1 MFLRGFVLRCER
13 IVVTVDAYVN
23 PYGNRKMNQPSPGVA
38 SATACGVR
46 KANAPIPRW
55 YQEDLKQAIY
65 AAWQTVDNV
74 LAVMPTGA
82 GKTVTFAC
90 VISEQVGASIC
101 IAHRS
106 ELIEQISMAL
116 AKFGVR
122 HRIIGPDK
130 LIRAICKQHLD
141 ELGICLYD
149 PTARAGVASVQSL
162 TERQIKANARWIAQV
177 TTWVQDECFP
187 AGTLVDGRPIETLA
201 VGDWVTAFNETTQL
215 TERRQVAKLWKN
227 PAPGDMVRLQAA
239 HHVIECTFS
248 HPIYTRRGWVAAAD
262 LLRSD
267 EVLFDEVYD
276 LRDRDTRTD
285 EVPDNSA
292 RDHGSDLLLPNLQPG
307 ILPPGLFGDDGKNQ
321 PGACFRQD
329 EEQQPHV
336 QAGNSPE
343 DAGHFDSYPA
353 RTECAGRQRPAA
365 DRCGSDALLPSPGA
379 GVCTAIQH
387 SHGVQHRGERVPERV
402 QAGFRKPGT
411 EDRDRGGRFQPPVS
425 GTKTSGPKEGRLL
438 NWSRLD
444 SVEVFQCRNSDG
456 SWVGTHD
463 GFVYNIEVEGLHT
476 YLANGL
482 VVHNCHHV
490 LADNQWGKAALLFPR
505 AKGLGVTATPVRA
518 DGKGLGRHAS
528 GVFDIL
534 IRGPS
539 MRDLIDW
546 GYLTDYRVI
555 VSETHIDLAGVGVGT
570 DGDYVL
576 DRGKGKAAVRGSTI
590 VGDVVQTYQT
600 YASGKQAVVFASDTD
615 TSKDMAK
622 QFRAAGIAAEHV
634 DGMTDPDERRNIM
647 KRFRNRITQ
656 VLCNVGLVSEGFDVP
671 GIEVVILAA
680 KTISFSKHA
689 QQVGRALRLLIER
702 GLMMRWDDLPV
713 TERLA
718 QIAASGKPK
727 ALVIDH
733 VGSFLDPRL
742 GLPDA
747 RNDWTLD
754 DAERKSSSGP
764 TDVIPNRAC
773 LNPVCLSPY
782 SRALPACPYCGT
794 KPVPTPGR
802 SGPDAVEG
810 DMTELEPALLAA
822 MREAVAAVAMP
833 NDVYREQQH
842 IRNLPAA
849 WVGSN
854 VKKHDAHRT
863 AQSELQT
870 AMAWWAGEHR
880 ALGRSDSEIFRRFYL
895 TFGVDWMTAQAQD
908 REQMNK
914 LYGWIVDRLA
924 SSSIE
929 QMYVDTYGT

>member
-1 MFLRGFVLRCER
+1 
-13 IVVTVDAYVN
+13 
-23 PYGNRKMNQPSPGVA
+23 MNQPSPGVA

-46 KANAPIPRW
+46 KANAPVPRW
-55 YQEDLKQAIY
+55 YQENLKHAIY

-90 VISEQVGASIC
+90 VISEQAGASIC

-141 ELGICLYD
+141 ELGVCFFD

-162 TERQIKANARWIAQV
+162 TERQIKLHARWIAQV

-187 AGTLVDGRPIETLA
+187 AGTLVDGRPIESLEI
-201 VGDWVTAFNETTQL
+201 GDWVTAFDETTGQ
-215 TERRQVAKLWKN
+215 TEPRQVARLWKN
-227 PAPGDMVRLQAA
+227 PAPNDMVRVQTG

-248 HPIYTRRGWVAAAD
+248 HPIYTRRGWVAAAN
-262 LLRSD
+262 LLRYDEVLIDEMHNLRHGNFRSD
-267 EVLFDEVYD
+267 EVSAG
-276 LRDRDTRTD
+276 
-285 EVPDNSA
+285 PA
-292 RDHGSDLLLPNLQPG
+292 RDHWANLLQQGMQPG
-307 ILPPGLFGDDGKNQ
+307 VLPSSFIGNDGGNQSQARFGPHENEQPDGET
-321 PGACFRQD
+321 G
-329 EEQQPHV
+329 
-336 QAGNSPE
+336 SPAE
-343 DAGHFDSYPA
+343 NAGHADSDSA
-353 RTECAGRQRPAA
+353 RTGRARGERATA
-365 DRCGSDALLPSPGA
+365 NRCRSDALLYPAGA
-379 GVCTAIQH
+379 GVCP
-387 SHGVQHRGERVPERV
+387 SVQHPDGLQHRRERVSERL
-402 QAGFRKPGT
+402 QARFSKPCA
-411 EDRDRGGRFQPPVS
+411 EDCNRGGRGESREPRTPTARPEKRQF
-425 GTKTSGPKEGRLL
+425 L

-456 SWVGTHD
+456 SGIGTHD

-490 LADNQWGKAALLFPR
+490 LAENQWGKAALLFPK

-555 VSETHIDLAGVGVGT
+555 VSETHIDMAGVGIGT

-576 DRGKGKAAVRGSTI
+576 DRGKGKAAVRGSTL

-600 YASGKQAVVFASDTD
+600 YAAGKQAVVFASDTD
-615 TSKDMAK
+615 TSKDMAE

-634 DGMTDPDERRNIM
+634 DGMTDPDERRAIM
-647 KRFRNRITQ
+647 KRFRNRVTG

-702 GLMMRWDDLPV
+702 GLMLRWDDLPV
-713 TERLA
+713 AERLA
-718 QIAASGKPK
+718 HIAASSKSK

-747 RNDWTLD
+747 KSDWTLD
-754 DAERKSSSGP
+754 DQERKSSNGP

-782 SRALPACPYCGT
+782 SRALQACPHCGT
-794 KPVPTPGR
+794 RPAPTPGR
-802 SGPDAVEG
+802 SGPDAVDG
-810 DMTELEPALLAA
+810 DMLELDPALLRMLRA
-822 MREAVAAVAMP
+822 AVAAVAMP
-833 NDVYREQQH
+833 NEVYREQQH
-842 IRNLPAA
+842 IRSLPAA

-863 AQSELQT
+863 AQVELQS

-880 ALGRSDSEIFRRFYL
+880 ALGRSDSEIFRRFFL
-895 TFGVDWMTAQAQD
+895 TFGVDWLTCQVQD
-908 REQMNK
+908 REAMNK
-914 LYGWIVDRLA
+914 LYGWIVDRLSA
-924 SSSIE
+924 SSIE
-929 QMYVDTYGT
+929 QMWQELTQASA

>member
-1 MFLRGFVLRCER
+1 MTAF
-13 IVVTVDAYVN
+13 
-23 PYGNRKMNQPSPGVA
+23 PSA
-38 SATACGVR
+38 ATGAAAAVR
-46 KANAPIPRW
+46 RANAPVLRW
-55 YQEDLKQAIY
+55 YQHDLDV
-65 AAWQTVDNV
+65 AANDAWGAHDNV

-82 GKTVTFAC
+82 GKTVFFAH
-90 VISEQVGASIC
+90 VVANHNGASIC

-141 ELGICLYD
+141 ELGVCFYD

-162 TERQIKANARWIAQV
+162 TERQLKLHARWIAQV
-177 TTWVQDECFP
+177 SLWVQDE
-187 AGTLVDGRPIETLA
+187 A
-201 VGDWVTAFNETTQL
+201 
-215 TERRQVAKLWKN
+215 
-227 PAPGDMVRLQAA
+227 
-239 HHVIECTFS
+239 
-248 HPIYTRRGWVAAAD
+248 
-262 LLRSD
+262 
-267 EVLFDEVYD
+267 
-276 LRDRDTRTD
+276 
-285 EVPDNSA
+285 
-292 RDHGSDLLLPNLQPG
+292 
-307 ILPPGLFGDDGKNQ
+307 
-321 PGACFRQD
+321 
-329 EEQQPHV
+329 
-336 QAGNSPE
+336 
-343 DAGHFDSYPA
+343 
-353 RTECAGRQRPAA
+353 
-365 DRCGSDALLPSPGA
+365 
-379 GVCTAIQH
+379 
-387 SHGVQHRGERVPERV
+387 
-402 QAGFRKPGT
+402 
-411 EDRDRGGRFQPPVS
+411 
-425 GTKTSGPKEGRLL
+425 
-438 NWSRLD
+438 
-444 SVEVFQCRNSDG
+444 
-456 SWVGTHD
+456 
-463 GFVYNIEVEGLHT
+463 
-476 YLANGL
+476 
-482 VVHNCHHV
+482 HHV

-600 YASGKQAVVFASDTD
+600 YAPGKQAVVFASDTD
-615 TSKDMAK
+615 TSKDMAE

-782 SRALPACPYCGT
+782 SRALPACPHCGT

-802 SGPDAVEG
+802 SGPDAVDG

-833 NDVYREQQH
+833 NDVYREQAA
-842 IRNLPAA
+842 IRKLPSIWAM
-849 WVGSN
+849 GH

-908 REQMNK
+908 RDQMNK
-914 LYGWIVDRLA
+914 LYGWIVERLTA
-924 SSSIE
+924 SSIE